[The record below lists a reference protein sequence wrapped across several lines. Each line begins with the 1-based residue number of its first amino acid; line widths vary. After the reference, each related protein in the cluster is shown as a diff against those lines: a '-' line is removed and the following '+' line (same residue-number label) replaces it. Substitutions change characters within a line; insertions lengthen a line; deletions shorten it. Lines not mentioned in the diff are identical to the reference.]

1 MGHWRAA
8 VLGVRLTRMGLP
20 DGRLVV
26 LCAVGQVP
34 VVQHVLRR
42 FHQLTEPRDQSEHEE
57 QRQELAEN
65 VAEAHH
71 RHVSTGTPAPARA
84 NTRSIESVLVATRT
98 TLSIPKMDCPSE
110 ERLIR
115 LALAPLEGV
124 TQLDFDLES
133 RQLAVVH
140 ADGLADRVL
149 GRLEPLG
156 LGASWVE
163 SRPAS
168 ELDIAGT
175 TPAETAEQA
184 RTLWVLLGINGGMFV
199 VELALG
205 LWGQSTGLI
214 ADSLDMLADAL
225 VYSVSLYAVGRAAT
239 AQRRAAHLS
248 GILQLLLAL
257 GALTEVGRRAVFG
270 SEPVEAAMMG
280 VGLLALLAN
289 LACVA
294 LLARHRDGGL
304 HLKASW
310 IFTTTDALANV
321 GVILAGA
328 LVWWTGSSI
337 PDLVV
342 GGLVGLLVLTGAGRI
357 LRMASAGA
365 E

>member
-1 MGHWRAA
+1 MT
-8 VLGVRLTRMGLP
+8 V
-20 DGRLVV
+20 
-26 LCAVGQVP
+26 
-34 VVQHVLRR
+34 
-42 FHQLTEPRDQSEHEE
+42 
-57 QRQELAEN
+57 
-65 VAEAHH
+65 
-71 RHVSTGTPAPARA
+71 
-84 NTRSIESVLVATRT
+84 RT

-115 LALAPLEGV
+115 LALAPLDGV
-124 TQLDFDLES
+124 GQLDFDLEG
-133 RQLAVVH
+133 RRLDVVH
-140 ADGLADRVL
+140 ADGLADVVL

-156 LGASWVE
+156 LGATLVE
-163 SRPAS
+163 SQSAD
-168 ELDIAGT
+168 ELDLAT
-175 TPAETAEQA
+175 ATPAESADEA
-184 RTLWVLLGINGGMFV
+184 RILWLLLGINGGMFG

-214 ADSLDMLADAL
+214 ADSLDMLADAG
-225 VYSVSLYAVGRAAT
+225 VYAVSLYAVGRAAT
-239 AQRRAAHLS
+239 SQRRAARLS
-248 GILQLLLAL
+248 GVLQLVLAV
-257 GALTEVGRRAVFG
+257 GALAEVGRRAVLG

-310 IFTTTDALANV
+310 IFTTNDALANV

-342 GGLVGLLVLTGAGRI
+342 GGLVGLLVLTGAIRI
-357 LRMASAGA
+357 LRMSAAGD